1 MSDLDDLEELELTPA
16 RSLTS
21 GVKRKRAG
29 TVTAKRAAAAMRER
43 RINSPKWLN
52 QLRAHKSNAVQ
63 KSRPKV

>member
-1 MSDLDDLEELELTPA
+1 
-16 RSLTS
+16 
-21 GVKRKRAG
+21 
-29 TVTAKRAAAAMRER
+29 MRER